1 MDIPLASWGLGAPCL
16 GHRAERPDES
26 PPWENCP
33 TAVGW
38 SGGRSGGPLVSASAG
53 REPPL
58 HLPIG
63 TVTFLFADRDDAARL
78 WDTDVETIT
87 AAMTRSYAP
96 IEDAIGRH
104 GGVRRM
110 ARSGSDLAIAAFLR
124 ASDAL
129 ATAWARSERSAPWH
143 GRHLHRRAC
152 ASPSTPLRLS
162 PVLRAAGTAD
172 VVDGHLVFITGL
184 TGGTVLTSD
193 EGDLSMMAAH
203 APTVVR
209 IDPV

>member
-1 MDIPLASWGLGAPCL
+1 
-16 GHRAERPDES
+16 
-26 PPWENCP
+26 
-33 TAVGW
+33 
-38 SGGRSGGPLVSASAG
+38 
-53 REPPL
+53 
-58 HLPIG
+58 
-63 TVTFLFADRDDAARL
+63 
-78 WDTDVETIT
+78 
-87 AAMTRSYAP
+87 
-96 IEDAIGRH
+96 
-104 GGVRRM
+104 M

-193 EGDLSMMAAH
+193 EGDLSVIAAH

>member
-63 TVTFLFADRDDAARL
+63 TVTFLLADRDDAARL

-96 IEDAIGRH
+96 IEDES
-104 GGVRRM
+104 GGTEASVGWPGAGATSRSRR
-110 ARSGSDLAIAAFLR
+110 S
-124 ASDAL
+124 
-129 ATAWARSERSAPWH
+129 SEPLTRWPPH
-143 GRHLHRRAC
+143 GRAASALRRGMADTSTAGRAHRLPHR
-152 ASPSTPLRLS
+152 
-162 PVLRAAGTAD
+162 
-172 VVDGHLVFITGL
+172 
-184 TGGTVLTSD
+184 
-193 EGDLSMMAAH
+193 
-203 APTVVR
+203 
-209 IDPV
+209 